1 MSPHKTKRENFIR
14 AVARLD
20 AAVQDYQQYHM
31 ESIRDGMIQRFAFS
45 FELAWKALKEYMAEQ
60 GVPDL
65 QFPKQILQEA
75 YAAGLIDDQAVW
87 LEMLRA
93 RNSMSHIYDDELA
106 AKIAIQ
112 TVKTWQQQNPN
123 QIKVIFNVFKE
134 IDYEIYKRLLC

>member
-75 YAAGLIDDQAVW
+75 YAAGLIDDQTVW
-87 LEMLRA
+87 LEMHSGLMGCFCRCCNRWCSFSKVNNILRESEN
-93 RNSMSHIYDDELA
+93 RLFGIA
-106 AKIAIQ
+106 AD
-112 TVKTWQQQNPN
+112 
-123 QIKVIFNVFKE
+123 FF
-134 IDYEIYKRLLC
+134 LLRRKDSRPVL

>member
-14 AVARLD
+14 AVVRLD

-31 ESIRDGMIQRFAFS
+31 ESIRDGMIQRFGFS
-45 FELAWKALKEYMAEQ
+45 FELAWKALKEYMTEQ

-75 YAAGLIDDQAVW
+75 YATGLIDDQAVW

-106 AKIAIQ
+106 AKIAQRIDA
-112 TVKTWQQQNPN
+112 
-123 QIKVIFNVFKE
+123 VFLPVLQSLVQFFKS
-134 IDYEIYKRLLC
+134 

>member
-14 AVARLD
+14 AVVRLD

-31 ESIRDGMIQRFAFS
+31 ESIRDGMIQRFGFS
-45 FELAWKALKEYMAEQ
+45 FELAWKALKEYMTEQ

-75 YAAGLIDDQAVW
+75 YATGLIDDQAVW

-106 AKIAIQ
+106 VKIAQRIDA
-112 TVKTWQQQNPN
+112 
-123 QIKVIFNVFKE
+123 VFLPVLQSLVQFFKS
-134 IDYEIYKRLLC
+134 